1 MSRNWRVAVVGAEG
15 LVGEAILKAF
25 AERRFPVSEMHALAA
40 NRALGRSVEFGDD
53 ELPVGDVATFD
64 FVNVDLA
71 LFASDPDIAR
81 EHVERALGSGCTVV
95 DVSGAYAADPDVP
108 LIVPAVN
115 ADRLAE
121 LGDRRL
127 VASPGGAAVALA
139 SVLNPLRLAAGLE
152 RVDVVSLEAA
162 SGAGRDAVEDL
173 AGQCAQLLN
182 GRTPGASAYFPA
194 QLAFSAIPLVGEADA
209 DGATAGERALVE
221 ETAKILGES
230 ATNVTVTAVRL
241 PVFFGDGLAVHVATR
256 EPLSVGRA
264 AELLGGV
271 PGIRLETAPTLQ
283 DAVAAPEAI
292 LVGRLRQASGNPRLL
307 EFWVAADNVRRGSAV
322 NTVDIVEV
330 LVRDLF

>member
-1 MSRNWRVAVVGAEG
+1 MSRSWRIAVVGAEG
-15 LVGEAILKAF
+15 LVGEAILKALE
-25 AERRFPVSEMHALAA
+25 ERRFPVSDLHALAA
-40 NRALGRSVEFGDD
+40 EGALGRTVEFDDD
-53 ELPVGDVATFD
+53 EVPVVDVATFD
-64 FVNVDLA
+64 FASVDLA
-71 LFASDPDIAR
+71 LFASDA
-81 EHVERALGSGCTVV
+81 ELAMLHVERALDSGCTVV
-95 DVSGAYAADPDVP
+95 DASGAYRADPDVP

-115 ADRLAE
+115 ADRLAD

-139 SVLNPLRLAAGLE
+139 SVLHPLRFAAGLE

-162 SGAGRDAVEDL
+162 SGAGRGAVEDL

-182 GRTPGASAYFPA
+182 GRTPGTSGYFPA
-194 QLAFSAIPLVGEADA
+194 QLAFSAIPLVGAEDA
-209 DGATAGERALVE
+209 DGTTAGERALAE

-241 PVFFGDGLAVHVATR
+241 PVFFGDGLVVHLATR
-256 EPLSVGRA
+256 EPLSIGRA
-264 AELLGGV
+264 TELLGGV
-271 PGIRLETAPTLQ
+271 PGIRLESAPTLQ

-292 LVGRLRQASGNPRLL
+292 LIGRLRQASGNPHLL
-307 EFWVAADNVRRGSAV
+307 EFWVAADNVRRGSAS